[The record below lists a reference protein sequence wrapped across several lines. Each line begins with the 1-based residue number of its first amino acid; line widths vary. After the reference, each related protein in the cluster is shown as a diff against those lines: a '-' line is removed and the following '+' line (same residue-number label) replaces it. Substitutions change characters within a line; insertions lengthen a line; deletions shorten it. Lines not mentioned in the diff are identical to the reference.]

1 MEKKIKIIILVLV
14 ILLIALGS
22 TMAYAYFFTDYLKSD
37 KEAFFKYILKNE
49 ELIDNLKDEDFSK
62 YIEKQKNTAYSNSGE
77 ITISSGTDETFKE
90 LGSPSEDM
98 KLTFKGTR
106 DDNSQYF
113 KQDINVKVENESI
126 SMELLKQEDIYGFK
140 IDNMFKKFLAVQ
152 NKDLKKWA
160 KILNMTDEQIE
171 AIPDKIEFNETINFS
186 DEEINGI
193 SQKYKNIINENLTDE
208 MFSKEKEKEVTIY
221 KLQLTK
227 KQYNDILA
235 KILETIKSDD
245 VVLNR
250 ITAMYGQQNNS
261 AKDSVIKMYQEN
273 LDEEIRDLQN
283 ISSEEASEE
292 IIFNVYKAKNQLLQT
307 EKIEDNT
314 KFSISRAQNGINIL
328 YSENDGNGNET
339 DRQEI
344 QIMKQKDNDKL
355 TYSINIM
362 PQDTTKNSYIKYT
375 VNGIA
380 SLENVEEQIEFS
392 GNYDASLLSGNDM
405 QSSNISNLL
414 SEEDTQSS
422 GEDEKSEQEEEAI
435 SARLKTIV
443 ANKNDE
449 NATLTLEDLTQGFS
463 GISNFKISKDQDEE
477 NKDGFI
483 IESKE
488 TGYIYEIDKSGE
500 LIGVSSGDD
509 EDGAE
514 NQEQTGSG
522 EGQSESAQEE
532 NTQRFSINYK
542 NTKKFNTNFTI
553 EKVDSKDI
561 MLLNNKN
568 AESLQQLFQKINEQ
582 MVMQM
587 TNSNNNA
594 NSSEQ
599 TNQ

>member
-22 TMAYAYFFTDYLKSD
+22 TMAYAYFFTDYLKSN

-62 YIEKQKNTAYSNSGE
+62 YIEKQKNTAYSNNGE
-77 ITISSGTDETFKE
+77 ITISSDTEET
-90 LGSPSEDM
+90 LQDGSDI

-160 KILNMTDEQIE
+160 KVLNMTDEQIE

-208 MFSKEKEKEVTIY
+208 MFSKEKEKEATIY

-273 LDEEIRDLQN
+273 LDEEIKNLQN
-283 ISSEEASEE
+283 ISSEEASEK

-314 KFSISRAQNGINIL
+314 KLSVSKAQNGINIL
-328 YSENDGNGNET
+328 YSENDEKGNET

-355 TYSINIM
+355 TYSINVI
-362 PQDTTKNSYIKYT
+362 PQDTTKNSYIEYT
-375 VNGIA
+375 IKGIT

-422 GEDEKSEQEEEAI
+422 GEDEKAAQEEEAI
-435 SARLKTIV
+435 TARLETIV

-500 LIGVSSGDD
+500 LISVLSSDD
-509 EDGAE
+509 EDEIE
-514 NQEQTGSG
+514 NQEQTGSK
-522 EGQSESAQEE
+522 EEQSGSAQEE
-532 NTQRFSINYK
+532 NTQKFSINYK
-542 NTKKFNTNFTI
+542 NTKKFNTNLTI

-568 AESLQQLFQKINEQ
+568 AESLQQLFQKISEQ

-587 TNSNNNA
+587 MNSSNNA

>member
-328 YSENDGNGNET
+328 YSENDGSGNET

-488 TGYIYEIDKSGE
+488 TGYIYEIDKRGE
-500 LIGVSSGDD
+500 LISVSSGGD
-509 EDGAE
+509 EDGTE
-514 NQEQTGSG
+514 NQEQTGSK
-522 EGQSESAQEE
+522 EEQSESAQEE
-532 NTQRFSINYK
+532 NTQKFSINYK

>member
-62 YIEKQKNTAYSNSGE
+62 YIEKQKNTAYSNNGE
-77 ITISSGTDETFKE
+77 ITISSDTEET
-90 LGSPSEDM
+90 LQDGSDI

-160 KILNMTDEQIE
+160 KVLNMTDEQIE

-235 KILETIKSDD
+235 KILETMKNDD

-273 LDEEIRDLQN
+273 LDEEIKNLQN
-283 ISSEEASEE
+283 ISSEEASEK

-314 KFSISRAQNGINIL
+314 KLSVSKAQNGINIL
-328 YSENDGNGNET
+328 YSENDEKGNET

-355 TYSINIM
+355 TYSINVI
-362 PQDTTKNSYIKYT
+362 PQDTTKNSYIEYT
-375 VNGIA
+375 IKGIT

-422 GEDEKSEQEEEAI
+422 GEDEKAAQEEEAI
-435 SARLKTIV
+435 TARLETIV

-488 TGYIYEIDKSGE
+488 TGYIYEIDKRGE
-500 LIGVSSGDD
+500 LISVSSGGD
-509 EDGAE
+509 EDDAE
-514 NQEQTGSG
+514 NQEQTGSK
-522 EGQSESAQEE
+522 EKQSGSAQEE
-532 NTQRFSINYK
+532 NTQKFSINYK
-542 NTKKFNTNFTI
+542 NTKKFNTNLTI

-568 AESLQQLFQKINEQ
+568 AESLQQLFQKISEQ

-587 TNSNNNA
+587 MNSSNNA
-594 NSSEQ
+594 NSGEQ

>member
-62 YIEKQKNTAYSNSGE
+62 YIEKQKNTAYSNNGE
-77 ITISSGTDETFKE
+77 ITISSDTGET
-90 LGSPSEDM
+90 LQDGSDM

-126 SMELLKQEDIYGFK
+126 SMELLKQEDTYGFK

-208 MFSKEKEKEVTIY
+208 MFSKEKEATIY

-235 KILETIKSDD
+235 KILEIMKNDD

-292 IIFNVYKAKNQLLQT
+292 VIFNVYKAKNQLLQT

-355 TYSINIM
+355 TYSINVI

-375 VNGIA
+375 IKGIT

-422 GEDEKSEQEEEAI
+422 GEDEKAAQEEEAI
-435 SARLKTIV
+435 SARLETIV
-443 ANKNDE
+443 ANKNEE

-488 TGYIYEIDKSGE
+488 TGDIYEIDKSGE
-500 LIGVSSGDD
+500 LISVLSSDD
-509 EDGAE
+509 EDDTE
-514 NQEQTGSG
+514 NQEQTGSK
-522 EGQSESAQEE
+522 EEKSESAQEE
-532 NTQRFSINYK
+532 NTQKFSINYK
-542 NTKKFNTNFTI
+542 NTKKFNTNLTI

>member
-235 KILETIKSDD
+235 KILETMKNDD

-273 LDEEIRDLQN
+273 LDEEIKNLQN
-283 ISSEEASEE
+283 ISSEEASEK

-314 KFSISRAQNGINIL
+314 KLSVSKAQNGINIL
-328 YSENDGNGNET
+328 YSENDEKGNET

-344 QIMKQKDNDKL
+344 EINKQKDNDKL
-355 TYSINIM
+355 TYSINVI
-362 PQDTTKNSYIKYT
+362 PQDTTKNSYIEYT
-375 VNGIA
+375 IKGIT

-422 GEDEKSEQEEEAI
+422 GEDEKAAQEEEAI
-435 SARLKTIV
+435 TARLETIV

-488 TGYIYEIDKSGE
+488 TGYIYEIDKRGE
-500 LIGVSSGDD
+500 LISVSSGGD
-509 EDGAE
+509 EDDAE
-514 NQEQTGSG
+514 NQEQTGSK
-522 EGQSESAQEE
+522 EKQSGSAQEE
-532 NTQRFSINYK
+532 NTQKFSINYK
-542 NTKKFNTNFTI
+542 NTKKFNTNLTI

-568 AESLQQLFQKINEQ
+568 AESLQQLFQKISEQ

-587 TNSNNNA
+587 MNSSNNA
-594 NSSEQ
+594 NSGEQ

>member
-235 KILETIKSDD
+235 KILETMKNDD

-273 LDEEIRDLQN
+273 LDEEIKNLQN
-283 ISSEEASEE
+283 ISSEEASEK

-314 KFSISRAQNGINIL
+314 KLSVSKAQNGINIL
-328 YSENDGNGNET
+328 YSENDEKGNET

-355 TYSINIM
+355 TYSINVI
-362 PQDTTKNSYIKYT
+362 PQDTTKNSYIEYT
-375 VNGIA
+375 IKGIT

-422 GEDEKSEQEEEAI
+422 GEDEKAAQEEEAI
-435 SARLKTIV
+435 TARLETIV

-488 TGYIYEIDKSGE
+488 TGYIYEIDKRGE
-500 LIGVSSGDD
+500 LISVSSGGD
-509 EDGAE
+509 EDDAE
-514 NQEQTGSG
+514 NQEQTGSK
-522 EGQSESAQEE
+522 EEQSESAQEE
-532 NTQRFSINYK
+532 NTQKFSINYK
-542 NTKKFNTNFTI
+542 NTKKFNTNLTI

-568 AESLQQLFQKINEQ
+568 AESLQQLFQKISEQ

-587 TNSNNNA
+587 MNSSNNA
-594 NSSEQ
+594 NSGEQ

>member
-62 YIEKQKNTAYSNSGE
+62 YIEKQKNTAYSNNGE
-77 ITISSGTDETFKE
+77 ITISSDTEET
-90 LGSPSEDM
+90 LQDGSDI

-160 KILNMTDEQIE
+160 KVLNMTDEQIE

-273 LDEEIRDLQN
+273 LDEEIKNLQN
-283 ISSEEASEE
+283 ISSEEASEK

-314 KFSISRAQNGINIL
+314 KLSVSKAQNGINIL
-328 YSENDGNGNET
+328 YSENDEKGNET

-355 TYSINIM
+355 TYSINVI
-362 PQDTTKNSYIKYT
+362 PQDTTKNSYIEYT
-375 VNGIA
+375 IKGIT

-422 GEDEKSEQEEEAI
+422 GEDEKAAQEEEAI
-435 SARLKTIV
+435 TARLETIV

-488 TGYIYEIDKSGE
+488 TGDIYEIDKRGE
-500 LIGVSSGDD
+500 LISVSSGGD
-509 EDGAE
+509 EDDAE
-514 NQEQTGSG
+514 NQEQTGSK
-522 EGQSESAQEE
+522 EEQSESTQEE
-532 NTQRFSINYK
+532 NTQKFSINYK
-542 NTKKFNTNFTI
+542 NTKKFNTNLTI

-568 AESLQQLFQKINEQ
+568 AESLQQLFQKISEQ

-587 TNSNNNA
+587 MNSSNNA
-594 NSSEQ
+594 NSGEQ

>member
-1 MEKKIKIIILVLV
+1 
-14 ILLIALGS
+14 
-22 TMAYAYFFTDYLKSD
+22 
-37 KEAFFKYILKNE
+37 
-49 ELIDNLKDEDFSK
+49 
-62 YIEKQKNTAYSNSGE
+62 
-77 ITISSGTDETFKE
+77 
-90 LGSPSEDM
+90 
-98 KLTFKGTR
+98 
-106 DDNSQYF
+106 
-113 KQDINVKVENESI
+113 
-126 SMELLKQEDIYGFK
+126 MELLKQEDIYGFK

-235 KILETIKSDD
+235 KILETMKNDD

-273 LDEEIRDLQN
+273 LDEEIKNLQN
-283 ISSEEASEE
+283 ISSEEASEK

-314 KFSISRAQNGINIL
+314 KLSVSKAQNGINIL
-328 YSENDGNGNET
+328 YSENDEKGNKT

-355 TYSINIM
+355 TYSINVI
-362 PQDTTKNSYIKYT
+362 PQDTTKNSYIEYT
-375 VNGIA
+375 IKGIT

-422 GEDEKSEQEEEAI
+422 GEDEKAAQEEEAI
-435 SARLKTIV
+435 TARLETIV

-488 TGYIYEIDKSGE
+488 TGYIYEIDKRGE
-500 LIGVSSGDD
+500 LISVSSGGD
-509 EDGAE
+509 EDDAE
-514 NQEQTGSG
+514 NQEQTGSK
-522 EGQSESAQEE
+522 EKQSGSAQEE
-532 NTQRFSINYK
+532 NTQKFSINYK
-542 NTKKFNTNFTI
+542 NTKKFNTNLTI

-568 AESLQQLFQKINEQ
+568 AESLQQLFQKISEQ

-587 TNSNNNA
+587 MNSSNNA
-594 NSSEQ
+594 NSGEQ

>member
-62 YIEKQKNTAYSNSGE
+62 YIEKQKNTAYSNNGE
-77 ITISSGTDETFKE
+77 ITISSDTEET
-90 LGSPSEDM
+90 LQDGSDI

-160 KILNMTDEQIE
+160 KVLNMTDEQIE

-208 MFSKEKEKEVTIY
+208 MFSKEKEKEATIY

-235 KILETIKSDD
+235 KILETMKNDD

-273 LDEEIRDLQN
+273 IDEEIKNLQN
-283 ISSEEASEE
+283 ISSEEASEK

-314 KFSISRAQNGINIL
+314 KLSVSKAQNGINIL
-328 YSENDGNGNET
+328 YSENDEKGNET

-355 TYSINIM
+355 TYSINVI
-362 PQDTTKNSYIKYT
+362 PQDTTKNSYIEYT
-375 VNGIA
+375 IKGIT

-422 GEDEKSEQEEEAI
+422 GEDEKAAQEEEAI
-435 SARLKTIV
+435 TARLETIV

-488 TGYIYEIDKSGE
+488 TGDIYEIDKRGE
-500 LIGVSSGDD
+500 LISVSSGGD
-509 EDGAE
+509 EDDAE
-514 NQEQTGSG
+514 NQEQTGSK
-522 EGQSESAQEE
+522 EEQSESTQEE
-532 NTQRFSINYK
+532 NTQKFSINYK
-542 NTKKFNTNFTI
+542 NTKKFNTNLTI

-582 MVMQM
+582 MIMQM
-587 TNSNNNA
+587 MNSSNNA
-594 NSSEQ
+594 NSGEQ

>member
-62 YIEKQKNTAYSNSGE
+62 YIEKQKNTAYSNNGE

-171 AIPDKIEFNETINFS
+171 ATPDKIEFNETINFS

-235 KILETIKSDD
+235 KILEIMKNDD

-273 LDEEIRDLQN
+273 LDEEIKTLQN

-314 KFSISRAQNGINIL
+314 KLSVSKAQNGINIL
-328 YSENDGNGNET
+328 YSENDEKGNET

-355 TYSINIM
+355 TYSINVI
-362 PQDTTKNSYIKYT
+362 PQDTTKNSYIEYT
-375 VNGIA
+375 IKGIT

-422 GEDEKSEQEEEAI
+422 GEDEKAAQEEEAI
-435 SARLKTIV
+435 TARLETIV

-488 TGYIYEIDKSGE
+488 TGYIYEIDKRGE
-500 LIGVSSGDD
+500 LISVSSGGD
-509 EDGAE
+509 EDGTE
-514 NQEQTGSG
+514 NQEQTGSK
-522 EGQSESAQEE
+522 EEQSERAQEE
-532 NTQRFSINYK
+532 NTQKFSINYK
-542 NTKKFNTNFTI
+542 NTKKFNTNLTI

-568 AESLQQLFQKINEQ
+568 AESLQQLFQKISEQ

-587 TNSNNNA
+587 MNSSNNA
-594 NSSEQ
+594 NSGEQ

>member
-62 YIEKQKNTAYSNSGE
+62 YIEKQKNTAYSNNGE
-77 ITISSGTDETFKE
+77 ITISSDTGET
-90 LGSPSEDM
+90 LQDGSDM

-208 MFSKEKEKEVTIY
+208 MFSKEKEKEATIY

-235 KILETIKSDD
+235 KILEIMKNDD

-273 LDEEIRDLQN
+273 LDEEIKNLQN

-314 KFSISRAQNGINIL
+314 KLSVSKAQNGINIL
-328 YSENDGNGNET
+328 YSENDEKGNET

-355 TYSINIM
+355 TYSINVI
-362 PQDTTKNSYIKYT
+362 PQDTTKNSYIEYT
-375 VNGIA
+375 IKGIT

-422 GEDEKSEQEEEAI
+422 GEDEKAAQEEEAI
-435 SARLKTIV
+435 TARLETIV

-488 TGYIYEIDKSGE
+488 TGDIYEIDKRGE
-500 LIGVSSGDD
+500 LISVSSGGD
-509 EDGAE
+509 EDDAE
-514 NQEQTGSG
+514 NQEQTGSK
-522 EGQSESAQEE
+522 EEQSESTQEE
-532 NTQRFSINYK
+532 NTQKFSINYK
-542 NTKKFNTNFTI
+542 NTKKFNTNLTI

-568 AESLQQLFQKINEQ
+568 AESLQQLFQKISEQ

-587 TNSNNNA
+587 MNSSNNA
-594 NSSEQ
+594 NSGEQ

>member
-1 MEKKIKIIILVLV
+1 MEKKIKIIILVLI

-62 YIEKQKNTAYSNSGE
+62 YIEKQKNTAYSNNGE
-77 ITISSGTDETFKE
+77 ITISSDTEET
-90 LGSPSEDM
+90 LQDGSDM

-113 KQDINVKVENESI
+113 KQDINVKVENGSI

-171 AIPDKIEFNETINFS
+171 TIPDKIEFNETINFS

-208 MFSKEKEKEVTIY
+208 MFSKEKEKEATIY

-235 KILETIKSDD
+235 KILETMKNDD

-273 LDEEIRDLQN
+273 LDEEIKTLQN

-314 KFSISRAQNGINIL
+314 KLSVSKAQNGINIL
-328 YSENDGNGNET
+328 YSENDEKGNET

-355 TYSINIM
+355 TYSINVI
-362 PQDTTKNSYIKYT
+362 PQDTTKNSYIEYT
-375 VNGIA
+375 IKGIT

-422 GEDEKSEQEEEAI
+422 GEDEKAAQEEEAI
-435 SARLKTIV
+435 TARLETIV

-488 TGYIYEIDKSGE
+488 TGDIYEIDKRGE
-500 LIGVSSGDD
+500 LISVSSGGD
-509 EDGAE
+509 EDDAE
-514 NQEQTGSG
+514 NQEQTGSK
-522 EGQSESAQEE
+522 EEQSGSEQEE
-532 NTQRFSINYK
+532 NTQKFSINYK
-542 NTKKFNTNFTI
+542 NTKKFNTNLTI

-568 AESLQQLFQKINEQ
+568 AESLQQLFQKISEQ

-587 TNSNNNA
+587 MNSSNNA
-594 NSSEQ
+594 NSGEQ

>member
-62 YIEKQKNTAYSNSGE
+62 YIEKQKNTAYSNNGE
-77 ITISSGTDETFKE
+77 ITISSDTEET
-90 LGSPSEDM
+90 LQDGSDI

-160 KILNMTDEQIE
+160 KVLNMTDEQIE

-208 MFSKEKEKEVTIY
+208 MFSKEKEKEATIY

-235 KILETIKSDD
+235 KILETMKNDD

-273 LDEEIRDLQN
+273 IDEEIKNLQN
-283 ISSEEASEE
+283 ISSEEASEK

-314 KFSISRAQNGINIL
+314 KFSVSKAQNGINIL
-328 YSENDGNGNET
+328 YSENDEKGNET

-355 TYSINIM
+355 TYSINVI
-362 PQDTTKNSYIKYT
+362 PQDTTKNSYIEYT
-375 VNGIA
+375 IKGIT

-422 GEDEKSEQEEEAI
+422 GEDEKSAQEEEAI
-435 SARLKTIV
+435 TARLETIV

-509 EDGAE
+509 EDDAE
-514 NQEQTGSG
+514 NQEQTGSK
-522 EGQSESAQEE
+522 EEQSESTQEE
-532 NTQRFSINYK
+532 NTQKFSINYK
-542 NTKKFNTNFTI
+542 NTKKFNTNLTI

-568 AESLQQLFQKINEQ
+568 AESLQQLFQKISEQ

-587 TNSNNNA
+587 MNSSNNA
-594 NSSEQ
+594 NSGEQ

>member
-1 MEKKIKIIILVLV
+1 
-14 ILLIALGS
+14 
-22 TMAYAYFFTDYLKSD
+22 MAYAYFFTDYLKSD

-62 YIEKQKNTAYSNSGE
+62 YIEKQKNTAYSNNGE
-77 ITISSGTDETFKE
+77 ITISSDTEET
-90 LGSPSEDM
+90 LQDGSDI

-273 LDEEIRDLQN
+273 LDEEIKNLQN
-283 ISSEEASEE
+283 ISSEEASEK

-314 KFSISRAQNGINIL
+314 KLSVSKAQNGINIL
-328 YSENDGNGNET
+328 YSENDEKGNET

-355 TYSINIM
+355 TYSINVI
-362 PQDTTKNSYIKYT
+362 PQDTTKNSYIEYT
-375 VNGIA
+375 IKGIT

-392 GNYDASLLSGNDM
+392 GNYDASLLSGNNM

-422 GEDEKSEQEEEAI
+422 GEDEKAAQEEEAI
-435 SARLKTIV
+435 TARLETIV

-488 TGYIYEIDKSGE
+488 TGDIYEIDKRGE
-500 LIGVSSGDD
+500 LISVSSGGD
-509 EDGAE
+509 EDDAE
-514 NQEQTGSG
+514 NQEQTGSK
-522 EGQSESAQEE
+522 EEQSESTQEE
-532 NTQRFSINYK
+532 NTQKFSINYK
-542 NTKKFNTNFTI
+542 NTKKFNTNLTI

-568 AESLQQLFQKINEQ
+568 AESLQQLFQKISEQ

-587 TNSNNNA
+587 MNSSNNA
-594 NSSEQ
+594 NSGEQ

>member
-62 YIEKQKNTAYSNSGE
+62 YIEKQKNTAYSNNGE
-77 ITISSGTDETFKE
+77 ITISSDTGET
-90 LGSPSEDM
+90 LQDGSDM

-208 MFSKEKEKEVTIY
+208 MFSKEKEKEATIY

-273 LDEEIRDLQN
+273 IDEEIKNLQN

-314 KFSISRAQNGINIL
+314 KFSISKAQNGINIL
-328 YSENDGNGNET
+328 YSENDEKGNET

-344 QIMKQKDNDKL
+344 EINKEKDNDKL
-355 TYSINIM
+355 TYSINVI
-362 PQDTTKNSYIKYT
+362 PQDTTKNSYIEYT
-375 VNGIA
+375 IKGIT

-422 GEDEKSEQEEEAI
+422 GEDEKSAQEEEAI
-435 SARLKTIV
+435 TARLETIV

-500 LIGVSSGDD
+500 LISVLSSDD
-509 EDGAE
+509 EDEIE
-514 NQEQTGSG
+514 NQEQTGSK
-522 EGQSESAQEE
+522 EEQSGSAQEE
-532 NTQRFSINYK
+532 NTQKFSINYK
-542 NTKKFNTNFTI
+542 NTKKFNTNLTI

-568 AESLQQLFQKINEQ
+568 AESLQQLFQKISEQ

-587 TNSNNNA
+587 MNSSNNA

>member
-62 YIEKQKNTAYSNSGE
+62 YIEKQKNTAYSNNGE
-77 ITISSGTDETFKE
+77 ITISSDTGET
-90 LGSPSEDM
+90 LQDGSDM

-208 MFSKEKEKEVTIY
+208 MFSKEKEKEATIY

-235 KILETIKSDD
+235 KILEIMKNDD

-273 LDEEIRDLQN
+273 IDEEIKNLQN

-314 KFSISRAQNGINIL
+314 KFSISKAQNGINIL
-328 YSENDGNGNET
+328 YSENDEKGNET

-355 TYSINIM
+355 TYSINVI
-362 PQDTTKNSYIKYT
+362 PQDTTKNSYIEYT
-375 VNGIA
+375 IKGIT

-422 GEDEKSEQEEEAI
+422 GEDEKAAQEEEAI
-435 SARLKTIV
+435 TARLETIV

-488 TGYIYEIDKSGE
+488 TGDIYEIDKRGE
-500 LIGVSSGDD
+500 LISVSSGGD
-509 EDGAE
+509 EDDAE
-514 NQEQTGSG
+514 NQEQTGSK
-522 EGQSESAQEE
+522 EEQSESTQEE
-532 NTQRFSINYK
+532 NTQKFSINYK
-542 NTKKFNTNFTI
+542 NTKKFNTNLTI

-568 AESLQQLFQKINEQ
+568 AESLQQLFQKISEQ
-582 MVMQM
+582 MIMQM
-587 TNSNNNA
+587 MNSSNNA
-594 NSSEQ
+594 NSGEQ

>member
-62 YIEKQKNTAYSNSGE
+62 YIEKQKNTAYSNNGE
-77 ITISSGTDETFKE
+77 ITISSDTEET
-90 LGSPSEDM
+90 LQDGSDI

-273 LDEEIRDLQN
+273 LDEEIKNLQN
-283 ISSEEASEE
+283 ISSEEASEK

-314 KFSISRAQNGINIL
+314 KLSVSKAQNGINIL
-328 YSENDGNGNET
+328 YSENDEKGNET

-355 TYSINIM
+355 TYSINVI
-362 PQDTTKNSYIKYT
+362 PQDTTKNSYIEYT
-375 VNGIA
+375 IKGIT

-422 GEDEKSEQEEEAI
+422 GEDEKAAQEEEAI
-435 SARLKTIV
+435 TARLETIV

-488 TGYIYEIDKSGE
+488 TGDIYEIDKRGE
-500 LIGVSSGDD
+500 LISVSSGGD
-509 EDGAE
+509 EDDAE
-514 NQEQTGSG
+514 NQEQTGSK
-522 EGQSESAQEE
+522 EEQSESTQEE
-532 NTQRFSINYK
+532 NTQKFSINYK
-542 NTKKFNTNFTI
+542 NTKKFNTNLTI

-568 AESLQQLFQKINEQ
+568 AESLQQLFQKISEQ

-587 TNSNNNA
+587 MNSSNNA
-594 NSSEQ
+594 NSGEQ

>member
-208 MFSKEKEKEVTIY
+208 MFFKEKEKEVTIY

-314 KFSISRAQNGINIL
+314 KLSISRAQNGINIL

-355 TYSINIM
+355 TYSVNVM

-375 VNGIA
+375 INGIA

-414 SEEDTQSS
+414 SEENTQSS

>member
-235 KILETIKSDD
+235 KILETMKNDD

-273 LDEEIRDLQN
+273 LDEEIKNLQN
-283 ISSEEASEE
+283 ISSEEASEK

-314 KFSISRAQNGINIL
+314 KLSVSKAQNGINIL
-328 YSENDGNGNET
+328 YSENDEKGNET

-355 TYSINIM
+355 TYSINVI
-362 PQDTTKNSYIKYT
+362 PQDTTKNSYIEYT
-375 VNGIA
+375 IKGIT

-422 GEDEKSEQEEEAI
+422 GEDEKAAQEEEAI
-435 SARLKTIV
+435 TARLETIV

-500 LIGVSSGDD
+500 LISVSSGGD
-509 EDGAE
+509 EDDAE
-514 NQEQTGSG
+514 NQEQTGSK
-522 EGQSESAQEE
+522 EKQSGSAQEE
-532 NTQRFSINYK
+532 NTQKFSINYK
-542 NTKKFNTNFTI
+542 NTKKFNTNLTI

-568 AESLQQLFQKINEQ
+568 AESLQQLFQKISEQ

-587 TNSNNNA
+587 MNSSNNA

>member
-62 YIEKQKNTAYSNSGE
+62 YIEKQKNTAYSNNGE
-77 ITISSGTDETFKE
+77 ITISSDTEET
-90 LGSPSEDM
+90 LQDGSDI

-235 KILETIKSDD
+235 KILETMKNDD

-273 LDEEIRDLQN
+273 IDEEIKNLQN
-283 ISSEEASEE
+283 ISSEEASEK

-314 KFSISRAQNGINIL
+314 KLSVSKAQNGINIL
-328 YSENDGNGNET
+328 YSENDEKGNET

-355 TYSINIM
+355 TYSINVI
-362 PQDTTKNSYIKYT
+362 PQDTTKNSYIEYT
-375 VNGIA
+375 IKGIT

-422 GEDEKSEQEEEAI
+422 GEDEKAAQEEEAI
-435 SARLKTIV
+435 TARLETIV

-500 LIGVSSGDD
+500 LISVLSSDD
-509 EDGAE
+509 EDDIE
-514 NQEQTGSG
+514 NQEQTGSK
-522 EGQSESAQEE
+522 EEQSGSAQEK
-532 NTQRFSINYK
+532 NTQKFSINYK
-542 NTKKFNTNFTI
+542 NTKKFNTNLTI

-568 AESLQQLFQKINEQ
+568 AESLQQLFQKISEQ

-587 TNSNNNA
+587 MNSSNNA

>member
-235 KILETIKSDD
+235 KILETMKNDD

-273 LDEEIRDLQN
+273 LDEEIKNLQN
-283 ISSEEASEE
+283 ISSEEASEK

-314 KFSISRAQNGINIL
+314 KLSVSKAQNGINIL
-328 YSENDGNGNET
+328 YSENDEKGNET

-355 TYSINIM
+355 TYSINVI
-362 PQDTTKNSYIKYT
+362 PQDTTKNSYIEYT
-375 VNGIA
+375 IKGIT

-422 GEDEKSEQEEEAI
+422 GEDEKAAQEEEAI
-435 SARLKTIV
+435 TARLETIV

-488 TGYIYEIDKSGE
+488 TGYIYEIDKRGE
-500 LIGVSSGDD
+500 LISVSSGGD
-509 EDGAE
+509 EDDAE
-514 NQEQTGSG
+514 NQEQTGSK
-522 EGQSESAQEE
+522 EKQSGSAQEE
-532 NTQRFSINYK
+532 NTQKFSINYK
-542 NTKKFNTNFTI
+542 NTKKFNTNLTI

-568 AESLQQLFQKINEQ
+568 AESLQQLFQKISEQ

-587 TNSNNNA
+587 MNSSNNA

>member
-22 TMAYAYFFTDYLKSD
+22 TMAYAYFFTDYLKSN

-62 YIEKQKNTAYSNSGE
+62 YIEKQKNTAYSNNGE
-77 ITISSGTDETFKE
+77 ITISSDTEET
-90 LGSPSEDM
+90 LQDGSDI

-160 KILNMTDEQIE
+160 KVLNMTDEQIE

-208 MFSKEKEKEVTIY
+208 MFSKEKEKEATIY

-273 LDEEIRDLQN
+273 LDEEIKNLQN
-283 ISSEEASEE
+283 ISSEEASEK

-314 KFSISRAQNGINIL
+314 KLSVSKAQNGINIL
-328 YSENDGNGNET
+328 YSENDEKGNET

-355 TYSINIM
+355 TYSINVI
-362 PQDTTKNSYIKYT
+362 PQDTTKNSYIEYT
-375 VNGIA
+375 IKGIT

-422 GEDEKSEQEEEAI
+422 GEDEKAAQEEEAI
-435 SARLKTIV
+435 TARLETIV

-488 TGYIYEIDKSGE
+488 TGDIYEIDKRGE
-500 LIGVSSGDD
+500 LISVSSGGD
-509 EDGAE
+509 EDDAE
-514 NQEQTGSG
+514 NQEQTGSK
-522 EGQSESAQEE
+522 EEQSESTQEE
-532 NTQRFSINYK
+532 NTQKFSINYK
-542 NTKKFNTNFTI
+542 NTKKFNTNLTI

-568 AESLQQLFQKINEQ
+568 AESLQQLFQKISEQ

-587 TNSNNNA
+587 MNSSNNA
-594 NSSEQ
+594 NSGEQ

>member
-62 YIEKQKNTAYSNSGE
+62 YIEKQKNTAYSNNGE
-77 ITISSGTDETFKE
+77 ITISSDTGET
-90 LGSPSEDM
+90 LQDGSDM

-113 KQDINVKVENESI
+113 KQDINVKVENGSI

-208 MFSKEKEKEVTIY
+208 MFSKEKEKEATIY

-235 KILETIKSDD
+235 KILEIMKNDD

-292 IIFNVYKAKNQLLQT
+292 VIFNVYKAKNQLLQT

-314 KFSISRAQNGINIL
+314 KFLISRAQNGINIL

-422 GEDEKSEQEEEAI
+422 GEDEKSAQEEEAI
-435 SARLKTIV
+435 TARLETIV

-500 LIGVSSGDD
+500 LISVLSSDD
-509 EDGAE
+509 EDEIE
-514 NQEQTGSG
+514 NQEQTGSK
-522 EGQSESAQEE
+522 EKQSGSAQEE
-532 NTQRFSINYK
+532 NTQKFSINYK
-542 NTKKFNTNFTI
+542 NTKKFNTNLTI

-568 AESLQQLFQKINEQ
+568 AESLQQLFQKISEQ

-587 TNSNNNA
+587 MNSSNNA

>member
-106 DDNSQYF
+106 DDKSQYF

-235 KILETIKSDD
+235 KILETMKNDD

-273 LDEEIRDLQN
+273 LDEEIKNLQN
-283 ISSEEASEE
+283 ISSEEASEK

-314 KFSISRAQNGINIL
+314 KLSVSKAQNGINIL
-328 YSENDGNGNET
+328 YSENDEKGNET

-355 TYSINIM
+355 TYSINVI
-362 PQDTTKNSYIKYT
+362 PQDTTKNSYIEYT
-375 VNGIA
+375 IKGIT

-422 GEDEKSEQEEEAI
+422 GEDEKSAQEEEAI
-435 SARLKTIV
+435 TARLETIV

-500 LIGVSSGDD
+500 LISVLSSDD
-509 EDGAE
+509 EDEIE
-514 NQEQTGSG
+514 NQEQTGSK
-522 EGQSESAQEE
+522 EKQSGSAQEE
-532 NTQRFSINYK
+532 NTQKFSINYK
-542 NTKKFNTNFTI
+542 NTKKFNTNLTI

-568 AESLQQLFQKINEQ
+568 AESLQQLFQKISEQ

-587 TNSNNNA
+587 MNSSNNA

>member
-235 KILETIKSDD
+235 KILETMKNDD

-273 LDEEIRDLQN
+273 LDEEIKNLQN

-314 KFSISRAQNGINIL
+314 KFSISKAQNGINIL
-328 YSENDGNGNET
+328 YSENDEKGNET

-344 QIMKQKDNDKL
+344 EINKEKDNDKL
-355 TYSINIM
+355 TYSINVI

-375 VNGIA
+375 IKGIT

-392 GNYDASLLSGNDM
+392 GNYDASLLS
-405 QSSNISNLL
+405 
-414 SEEDTQSS
+414 EEDTQSS
-422 GEDEKSEQEEEAI
+422 GEDEKSAQEEEAI
-435 SARLKTIV
+435 TARLETIV

-500 LIGVSSGDD
+500 LISVLSSDD
-509 EDGAE
+509 EDEIE
-514 NQEQTGSG
+514 NQEQTGSK
-522 EGQSESAQEE
+522 EEQSGSAQEE
-532 NTQRFSINYK
+532 NTQKFSINYK
-542 NTKKFNTNFTI
+542 NTKKFNTNLTI

-568 AESLQQLFQKINEQ
+568 AESLQQLFQKISEQ

-587 TNSNNNA
+587 MNSSNNA

>member
-77 ITISSGTDETFKE
+77 ITISSGTNETFKE

-273 LDEEIRDLQN
+273 LDEEIKNLQN
-283 ISSEEASEE
+283 ISSEEASEK

-314 KFSISRAQNGINIL
+314 KLSVSKAQNGINIL
-328 YSENDGNGNET
+328 YSENDEKGNET

-355 TYSINIM
+355 TYSINVI
-362 PQDTTKNSYIKYT
+362 PQDTTKNSYIEYT
-375 VNGIA
+375 IKGIT
-380 SLENVEEQIEFS
+380 SLESVEEQIEFS

-422 GEDEKSEQEEEAI
+422 GEDEKSAQEEEAI
-435 SARLKTIV
+435 TARLETIV

-509 EDGAE
+509 EDDAE

-522 EGQSESAQEE
+522 EGQSDSAQEE
-532 NTQRFSINYK
+532 NTQKFSINYK

>member
-62 YIEKQKNTAYSNSGE
+62 YIEKQKNTAYSNNGE

-186 DEEINGI
+186 DEEINGL

-273 LDEEIRDLQN
+273 LDEEIKNLQN
-283 ISSEEASEE
+283 ISSEEASEK

-314 KFSISRAQNGINIL
+314 KLSVSKAQNGINIL
-328 YSENDGNGNET
+328 YSENDEKGNET

-355 TYSINIM
+355 TYSINVI
-362 PQDTTKNSYIKYT
+362 PQDTTKNSYIEYT
-375 VNGIA
+375 IKGIT

-392 GNYDASLLSGNDM
+392 GNYDASLLSGNNM

-422 GEDEKSEQEEEAI
+422 GEDEKSAQEEEAI
-435 SARLKTIV
+435 TARLETIV

-500 LIGVSSGDD
+500 LISVLSSDD
-509 EDGAE
+509 EDEIE
-514 NQEQTGSG
+514 NQEQTGSK
-522 EGQSESAQEE
+522 EEQSGSAQEE
-532 NTQRFSINYK
+532 NTQKFSINYK
-542 NTKKFNTNFTI
+542 NTKKFNTNLTI

-568 AESLQQLFQKINEQ
+568 AESLQQLFQKISEQ

-587 TNSNNNA
+587 MNSSNNA
-594 NSSEQ
+594 NSGEQ

>member
-126 SMELLKQEDIYGFK
+126 GMELLKQEDIYGFK

-235 KILETIKSDD
+235 KILETMKNDD

-273 LDEEIRDLQN
+273 LDEEIKNLQN
-283 ISSEEASEE
+283 ISSEEASEK

-314 KFSISRAQNGINIL
+314 KLSVSKAQNGINIL
-328 YSENDGNGNET
+328 YSENDEKGNET

-355 TYSINIM
+355 TYSINVI
-362 PQDTTKNSYIKYT
+362 PQDTTKNSYIEYT
-375 VNGIA
+375 IKGIT

-422 GEDEKSEQEEEAI
+422 GEDEKAAQEEEAI
-435 SARLKTIV
+435 TARLETIV

-488 TGYIYEIDKSGE
+488 TGYIYEIDKRGE
-500 LIGVSSGDD
+500 LISVSSGGD
-509 EDGAE
+509 EDDAE
-514 NQEQTGSG
+514 NQEQTGSK
-522 EGQSESAQEE
+522 EKQSGSAQEE
-532 NTQRFSINYK
+532 NTQKFSINYK
-542 NTKKFNTNFTI
+542 NTKKFNTNLTI

-568 AESLQQLFQKINEQ
+568 AESLQQLFQKISEQ

-587 TNSNNNA
+587 MNSSNNA
-594 NSSEQ
+594 NSGEQ

>member
-62 YIEKQKNTAYSNSGE
+62 YIEKQKNTAYSNNGE
-77 ITISSGTDETFKE
+77 ITISSDTGET
-90 LGSPSEDM
+90 LQDGSDM

-208 MFSKEKEKEVTIY
+208 MFSKEKEKEATIY

-235 KILETIKSDD
+235 KILEIMKNDD

-273 LDEEIRDLQN
+273 IDEEIKNLQN

-314 KFSISRAQNGINIL
+314 KFSISKAQNGINIL
-328 YSENDGNGNET
+328 YSENDEKGNET

-344 QIMKQKDNDKL
+344 EINKEKDNDKL
-355 TYSINIM
+355 TYSINVI
-362 PQDTTKNSYIKYT
+362 PQDTTKNSYIEYT
-375 VNGIA
+375 IKGIT

-422 GEDEKSEQEEEAI
+422 GEDEKSAQEEEAI
-435 SARLKTIV
+435 TARLETIV

-488 TGYIYEIDKSGE
+488 TGDIYEIDKSGE
-500 LIGVSSGDD
+500 LISVLSSDD
-509 EDGAE
+509 EDEIE
-514 NQEQTGSG
+514 NQEQTGSK
-522 EGQSESAQEE
+522 EEQSGSAQEE
-532 NTQRFSINYK
+532 NTQKFSINYK
-542 NTKKFNTNFTI
+542 NTKKFNTNLTI

-568 AESLQQLFQKINEQ
+568 AESLQQLFQKISEQ

-587 TNSNNNA
+587 MNSSNNA

>member
-77 ITISSGTDETFKE
+77 ITISSGTNETFKE

-208 MFSKEKEKEVTIY
+208 MFSKEKEKEATIY

-235 KILETIKSDD
+235 KILETMKNDD

-250 ITAMYGQQNNS
+250 ITAMYGQQKNS

-273 LDEEIRDLQN
+273 LDEEIKNLQN

-314 KFSISRAQNGINIL
+314 KFSISKAQNGINIL
-328 YSENDGNGNET
+328 YSENDEKGNET

-344 QIMKQKDNDKL
+344 EINKEKDNDKL
-355 TYSINIM
+355 TYSINVI
-362 PQDTTKNSYIKYT
+362 PQDTTKNSYIEYT
-375 VNGIA
+375 IKGIT

-422 GEDEKSEQEEEAI
+422 GEDEKSAQEEEAI
-435 SARLKTIV
+435 TARLETIV

-500 LIGVSSGDD
+500 LISVLSSDD
-509 EDGAE
+509 EDEIE
-514 NQEQTGSG
+514 NQEQTGSK
-522 EGQSESAQEE
+522 EEQSGSAQEE
-532 NTQRFSINYK
+532 NTQKFSINYK
-542 NTKKFNTNFTI
+542 NTKKFNTNLTI

-568 AESLQQLFQKINEQ
+568 AESLQQLFQKISEQ

-587 TNSNNNA
+587 MNSSNNA

>member
-62 YIEKQKNTAYSNSGE
+62 YIEKQKNTAYSNNGE
-77 ITISSGTDETFKE
+77 ITISSDTEET
-90 LGSPSEDM
+90 LQDGSDI

-235 KILETIKSDD
+235 KILETMKNDD

-273 LDEEIRDLQN
+273 LDEEIKNLQN
-283 ISSEEASEE
+283 ISSEEASEK

-314 KFSISRAQNGINIL
+314 KLSVSKAQNGINIL
-328 YSENDGNGNET
+328 YSENDEKGNET

-355 TYSINIM
+355 TYSINVI
-362 PQDTTKNSYIKYT
+362 PQDTTKNSYIEYT
-375 VNGIA
+375 IKGIT

-422 GEDEKSEQEEEAI
+422 GEDEKAAQEEEAI
-435 SARLKTIV
+435 TARLETIV

-488 TGYIYEIDKSGE
+488 TGYIYEIDKRGE
-500 LIGVSSGDD
+500 LISVSSGGD
-509 EDGAE
+509 EDDAE
-514 NQEQTGSG
+514 NQEQTGSK
-522 EGQSESAQEE
+522 EKQSESTQEE
-532 NTQRFSINYK
+532 NTQKFSINYK
-542 NTKKFNTNFTI
+542 NTKKFNTNLTI

-568 AESLQQLFQKINEQ
+568 AESLQQLFQKISEQ

-587 TNSNNNA
+587 MNSSNNA
-594 NSSEQ
+594 NSGEQ

>member
-62 YIEKQKNTAYSNSGE
+62 YIEKQKNTAYSNNGE
-77 ITISSGTDETFKE
+77 ITISSDTGET
-90 LGSPSEDM
+90 LQDGSDI

-160 KILNMTDEQIE
+160 KVLNMTDEQIE

-208 MFSKEKEKEVTIY
+208 MFSKEKEKEATIY

-235 KILETIKSDD
+235 KILETMKNDD

-273 LDEEIRDLQN
+273 IDEEIKNLQN

-314 KFSISRAQNGINIL
+314 KFSISKAQNGINIL
-328 YSENDGNGNET
+328 YSENDEKGNEA

-355 TYSINIM
+355 TYSINVI
-362 PQDTTKNSYIKYT
+362 PQDTTKNSYIEYT
-375 VNGIA
+375 IKGIT

-422 GEDEKSEQEEEAI
+422 GEDEKSAQEEEAI
-435 SARLKTIV
+435 TARLETIV

-500 LIGVSSGDD
+500 LISVLSSDD
-509 EDGAE
+509 EDEIE
-514 NQEQTGSG
+514 NQEQTGSK
-522 EGQSESAQEE
+522 EEQSGSAQEE
-532 NTQRFSINYK
+532 NTQKFSINYK
-542 NTKKFNTNFTI
+542 NTKKFNTNLTI

-568 AESLQQLFQKINEQ
+568 AESLQQLFQKISEQ

-587 TNSNNNA
+587 MNSSNNA

>member
-1 MEKKIKIIILVLV
+1 
-14 ILLIALGS
+14 
-22 TMAYAYFFTDYLKSD
+22 
-37 KEAFFKYILKNE
+37 
-49 ELIDNLKDEDFSK
+49 
-62 YIEKQKNTAYSNSGE
+62 
-77 ITISSGTDETFKE
+77 
-90 LGSPSEDM
+90 
-98 KLTFKGTR
+98 
-106 DDNSQYF
+106 
-113 KQDINVKVENESI
+113 
-126 SMELLKQEDIYGFK
+126 
-140 IDNMFKKFLAVQ
+140 
-152 NKDLKKWA
+152 
-160 KILNMTDEQIE
+160 
-171 AIPDKIEFNETINFS
+171 
-186 DEEINGI
+186 
-193 SQKYKNIINENLTDE
+193 
-208 MFSKEKEKEVTIY
+208 
-221 KLQLTK
+221 
-227 KQYNDILA
+227 
-235 KILETIKSDD
+235 
-245 VVLNR
+245 
-250 ITAMYGQQNNS
+250 
-261 AKDSVIKMYQEN
+261 MYQEN
-273 LDEEIRDLQN
+273 LDEEIKNLQN
-283 ISSEEASEE
+283 ISSEEASEK

-314 KFSISRAQNGINIL
+314 KLSVSKAQNGINIL
-328 YSENDGNGNET
+328 YSENDEKGNET

-355 TYSINIM
+355 TYSINVI
-362 PQDTTKNSYIKYT
+362 PQDTTKNSYIEYT
-375 VNGIA
+375 IKGIT

-422 GEDEKSEQEEEAI
+422 GEDEKAAQEEEAI
-435 SARLKTIV
+435 TARLETIV

-488 TGYIYEIDKSGE
+488 TGDIYEIDKRGE
-500 LIGVSSGDD
+500 LISVSSGGD
-509 EDGAE
+509 EDDAE
-514 NQEQTGSG
+514 NQEQTGSK
-522 EGQSESAQEE
+522 EEQSESTQEE
-532 NTQRFSINYK
+532 NTQKFSINYK
-542 NTKKFNTNFTI
+542 NTKKFNTNLTI

>member
-62 YIEKQKNTAYSNSGE
+62 YIEKQKNTAYSNNGE
-77 ITISSGTDETFKE
+77 ITISSDTGET
-90 LGSPSEDM
+90 LQDGSDM

-235 KILETIKSDD
+235 KILETMKNDD

-273 LDEEIRDLQN
+273 LDEEIKNLQN
-283 ISSEEASEE
+283 ISSEEASEK

-314 KFSISRAQNGINIL
+314 KLSVSKAQNGINIL
-328 YSENDGNGNET
+328 YSENDEKGNKT

-355 TYSINIM
+355 TYSINVI
-362 PQDTTKNSYIKYT
+362 PQDTTKNSYIEYT
-375 VNGIA
+375 IKGIT

-422 GEDEKSEQEEEAI
+422 GEDEKAAQEEEAI
-435 SARLKTIV
+435 TARLETIV

-488 TGYIYEIDKSGE
+488 TGYIYEIDKRGE
-500 LIGVSSGDD
+500 LISVSSGGD
-509 EDGAE
+509 EDDAE
-514 NQEQTGSG
+514 NQEQTGSK
-522 EGQSESAQEE
+522 EKQSGSAQEE
-532 NTQRFSINYK
+532 NTQKFSINYK
-542 NTKKFNTNFTI
+542 NTKKFNTNLTI

-568 AESLQQLFQKINEQ
+568 AESLQQLFQKISEQ

-587 TNSNNNA
+587 MNSSNNA
-594 NSSEQ
+594 NSGEQ

>member
-77 ITISSGTDETFKE
+77 ITISSGTNETFKE

-98 KLTFKGTR
+98 KLTFKGNR

-208 MFSKEKEKEVTIY
+208 MFSKEKEKEATIY

-235 KILETIKSDD
+235 KILETMKNDD

-273 LDEEIRDLQN
+273 LDEEIKNLQN
-283 ISSEEASEE
+283 ISSEEASEK

-314 KFSISRAQNGINIL
+314 KLSVSKAQNGINIL
-328 YSENDGNGNET
+328 YSENDEKGNET

-355 TYSINIM
+355 TYSINVI

-375 VNGIA
+375 IKGIT

-422 GEDEKSEQEEEAI
+422 GEDEKSAQEEEAI
-435 SARLKTIV
+435 TARLETIV

-500 LIGVSSGDD
+500 LISVLSSDD
-509 EDGAE
+509 EDDIE
-514 NQEQTGSG
+514 NQEQTGS
-522 EGQSESAQEE
+522 AQEK
-532 NTQRFSINYK
+532 NTQKFSINYK
-542 NTKKFNTNFTI
+542 NTKKFNTNLTI

-568 AESLQQLFQKINEQ
+568 AESLQQLFQKISEQ

-587 TNSNNNA
+587 MNSSNNA

>member
-1 MEKKIKIIILVLV
+1 MEKKTKIIILVLV

-77 ITISSGTDETFKE
+77 ITISSGTNETFKE

-208 MFSKEKEKEVTIY
+208 MFSKEKEKEATIY

-235 KILETIKSDD
+235 KILETMKNDD

-273 LDEEIRDLQN
+273 LDEEIKNLQN
-283 ISSEEASEE
+283 ISSEEASEK

-314 KFSISRAQNGINIL
+314 KLSVSKAQNGINIL
-328 YSENDGNGNET
+328 YSENDEKGNET

-355 TYSINIM
+355 TYSINVI
-362 PQDTTKNSYIKYT
+362 PQDTTKNSYIEYT
-375 VNGIA
+375 IKGIT

-422 GEDEKSEQEEEAI
+422 GEDEKSAQEEEAI
-435 SARLKTIV
+435 TARLETIV

-500 LIGVSSGDD
+500 LISVLSSDD
-509 EDGAE
+509 EDEIE
-514 NQEQTGSG
+514 NQEQTGSK
-522 EGQSESAQEE
+522 EKQSGSAQEE
-532 NTQRFSINYK
+532 NTQKFSINYK
-542 NTKKFNTNFTI
+542 NTKKFNTNLTI

-568 AESLQQLFQKINEQ
+568 AESLQQLFQKISEQ

-587 TNSNNNA
+587 MNSSNNA